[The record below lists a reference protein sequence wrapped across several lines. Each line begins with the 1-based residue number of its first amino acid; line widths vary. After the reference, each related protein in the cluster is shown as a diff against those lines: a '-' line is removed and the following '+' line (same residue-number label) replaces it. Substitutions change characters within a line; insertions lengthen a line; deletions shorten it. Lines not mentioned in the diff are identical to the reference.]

1 MNGLGREIYLLA
13 RLSTTTFS
21 PDGCPEVDDAPPEWG
36 GLVLVGGFLVGLA
49 LCGCRDLIDIIVV
62 PFGVNDC
69 VIDAVLLKR

>member
-1 MNGLGREIYLLA
+1 MLEK
-13 RLSTTTFS
+13 S
-21 PDGCPEVDDAPPEWG
+21 PERR
-36 GLVLVGGFLVGLA
+36 GLVLVGGFLVVLA